1 MKEYYKNVIDFINS
15 RNKNITAVFCKDD
28 NYKFLIDEMIYNS
41 FSKLIEVNG
50 KKTIYNLKQEELKY
64 LGFDF
69 NFNQDIYLNSSLN
82 QEIDDYVENLLDN
95 INNLIKNLD
104 SKTKKEKL
112 LMCKYTLE
120 QLKFPE
126 VNREFIF

>member
-1 MKEYYKNVIDFINS
+1 
-15 RNKNITAVFCKDD
+15 
-28 NYKFLIDEMIYNS
+28 MIYNS

-69 NFNQDIYLNSSLN
+69 NFNQDIYLTSSLN
-82 QEIDDYVENLLDN
+82 QENADYVENLLDN

-120 QLKFPE
+120 QLNSNCE
-126 VNREFIF
+126 V

>member
-1 MKEYYKNVIDFINS
+1 MLQTLLIQVK
-15 RNKNITAVFCKDD
+15 KNITAVFCEDD

-41 FSKLIEVNG
+41 FSKIIKVNG

-69 NFNQDIYLNSSLN
+69 NFNQDIYLNSRLN
-82 QEIDDYVENLLDN
+82 QEIDDYVANLLDN
-95 INNLIKNLD
+95 INNLIKNSH

-112 LMCKYTLE
+112 LMCKYTLG
-120 QLKFPE
+120 QLKFSSCQT
-126 VNREFIF
+126 

>member
-1 MKEYYKNVIDFINS
+1 MKEYYKNVIDFFNS
-15 RNKNITAVFCKDD
+15 SNKNITAVFCQFF

-69 NFNQDIYLNSSLN
+69 NFNQDIYLTSSLN
-82 QEIDDYVENLLDN
+82 QENADYVENLLDN

-120 QLKFPE
+120 QLNSNCE
-126 VNREFIF
+126 V